1 MRETNRS
8 GTNIRGQEEK
18 KIGMKGETIN
28 RGGKREEVEAENQHL
43 GLERKKEGKEAG
55 VELGWSNKATFPSF
69 TPSREDLEV
78 EESPIWLGR
87 LMPGSWMISNC
98 IRSKSP
104 RSLRNVTLWL

>member
-1 MRETNRS
+1 MGETNRS
-8 GTNIRGQEEK
+8 RTNICGLEEK

-43 GLERKKEGKEAG
+43 DLERKKEGKEAG
-55 VELGWSNKATFPSF
+55 VELCWSSKATFPSF

-78 EESPIWLGR
+78 DESPIRLGR
-87 LMPGSWMISNC
+87 LMSGSWMILKC

-104 RSLRNVTLWL
+104 PSLGNVTLWL